1 MKKTIG
7 VLAHVDAGKTTFSE
21 QVLYHTK
28 SIKTRGR
35 VDHKNSFLDSHDI
48 EKKRGITV
56 FSDQAVFD
64 INDSTYYLIDTP
76 GHIDFSCEMERAI
89 RIMDYAIVIVSAVEG
104 VQGHTETV
112 WNLLRKYKVP
122 TFFFINKLDRT
133 GADLKRVLQEINNN
147 LSKDVCFIT
156 DLEEMN
162 EEVIEFIAEKDEL
175 LLEKYLNDEYENNL
189 WVNKLRDLIRENK
202 IYPCFSGSALQDE
215 GIREFLNV
223 LEELTSTNY
232 DSSCEFSGIVN
243 KIRYDSNGTRITFIK
258 ALSGKLKV
266 RDEIEISKADTNI
279 KEKISSIRI
288 YNGNKFITVDEV
300 EAGDV
305 FAVTGLS
312 TVNAGDGIGI
322 LNNKVNFNMI
332 PTLMSSVIYDESY
345 NEKEVLKYFKIL
357 EAEDPALNVLWNE
370 THKEIQVHIMGK
382 IQLEVLK
389 EIVYERFNLKVD
401 FGPCEIMYKE
411 TITNEVRGYGH
422 FEPLKHY
429 AEVHLKLEAQAR
441 GTGIVFENKCHA
453 DDLTTGQQNLIKTH
467 IFERNHHG
475 LLTGSDITDIKV
487 TLLTGR
493 AHNKHTEGGDFR
505 EATYRALRQGLEKA
519 HNILLE
525 PFYRF
530 TIDVELDY
538 MGRVLSDIQKLSGKF
553 NTPETNLNKVRI
565 MGRVPVSTF
574 MDYSMELIAFTKG
587 KGNIS
592 LMFDGYD
599 ICHNTDEIVE
609 KIGYNKNADIEYSSN
624 SVFCSKGQGFIVPWN
639 EAEKYMH
646 CEILEE

>member
-1 MKKTIG
+1 MRKTIG

-56 FSDQAVFD
+56 FSDQAVFE
-64 INDSTYYLIDTP
+64 IADSTYYLIDTP

-89 RIMDYAIVIVSAVEG
+89 RIMDYAIIIVSAVEG

-122 TFFFINKLDRT
+122 TLFFINKLDRT
-133 GADLKRVLQEINNN
+133 GAELERVLQEINKN
-147 LSKDVCFIT
+147 LSNDVCFIRN
-156 DLEEMN
+156 LEDMD
-162 EEVIEFIAEKDEL
+162 EETIEFIAEKDEL
-175 LLEKYLNDEYENNL
+175 LLEKYLNDEYEKKL
-189 WVNKLRDLIRENK
+189 WVNKLRDLIKENK

-215 GIREFLNV
+215 GVNEFLNV
-223 LEELTSTNY
+223 LDKLTFTNY
-232 DSSCEFSGIVN
+232 DSSDEFSGVVN

-266 RDEIEISKADTNI
+266 RDEIEISKENTNV

-288 YNGNKFITVDEV
+288 YNGNKFINVNEV
-300 EAGDV
+300 EAGDI

-312 TVNAGDGIGI
+312 EVNAGDGIGI
-322 LNNKVNFNMI
+322 FNNDIKFNMI
-332 PTLMSSVIYDESY
+332 PTLMSKVIYDESY

-389 EIVYERFNLKVD
+389 EIVNERFNLKVD

-411 TITNEVRGYGH
+411 TIRNIVKGYGH

-429 AEVHLKLEAQAR
+429 AEVHLKLEAQPR
-441 GTGIVFENKCHA
+441 GTGIIFENKCHA

-519 HNILLE
+519 ENLLLE

-538 MGRVLSDIQKLSGKF
+538 MGRVLSDIQKLSGEF
-553 NTPETNLNKVRI
+553 NAPETNLNKVRVT
-565 MGRVPVSTF
+565 GRGPVATF
-574 MDYSMELIAFTKG
+574 MDYGMELIAFTKG

-592 LMFDGYD
+592 LIFDGYD
-599 ICHNTDEIVE
+599 ICHNTDEVMG

-624 SVFCSKGQGFIVPWN
+624 SVFCSKGQGFIVPWD

-646 CEILEE
+646 CEIVEE

>member
-7 VLAHVDAGKTTFSE
+7 ILAHVDAGKTTFSE
-21 QVLYHTK
+21 QVLYHTG
-28 SIKTRGR
+28 SIKNRGR
-35 VDHKNSFLDSHDI
+35 VDHKTSLLDSHEI

-56 FSDQAVFD
+56 FSDQAVFKL
-64 INDSTYYLIDTP
+64 NDSMYYLIDTP
-76 GHIDFSCEMERAI
+76 GHVDFSCEMERAI
-89 RIMDYAIVIVSAVEG
+89 SVMDYAIIIVSAVEG

-122 TFFFINKLDRT
+122 TFFFINKLDRV
-133 GADLKRVLQEINNN
+133 GANLEGVICEIRQS
-147 LSKDVCFIT
+147 LSKESFYIN
-156 DLEEMN
+156 DLN
-162 EEVIEFIAEKDEL
+162 ELNESLIEFIAEMDEE
-175 LLEKYLNDEYENNL
+175 LLEKYLNNEYESYI
-189 WVNKLRDLIRENK
+189 WKDKLRKLIKENK
-202 IYPCFSGSALQDE
+202 VYPCFAGSALQDG
-215 GIREFLNV
+215 GIKEFLNAFD
-223 LEELTSTNY
+223 ELTFTKY
-232 DSSCEFSGIVN
+232 DVNDKFSGIVN

-266 RDEIEISKADTNI
+266 RDEIEIYKGEQKI

-288 YNGNKFITVDEV
+288 YNGNKFISLDEAQ
-300 EAGDV
+300 AGDI

-312 TVNAGDGIGI
+312 LLNAGDVVGN
-322 LNNKVNFNMI
+322 LNEKVKLNMI

-357 EAEDPALNVLWNE
+357 EAEDPALNVLWNDSN
-370 THKEIQVHIMGK
+370 KEIQVHIMGK

-389 EIVYERFNLKVD
+389 EVVLDRFNLKIN
-401 FGPCEIMYKE
+401 FSPCKIMYKE
-411 TITNEVRGYGH
+411 TIKNSVKGYGH

-429 AEVHLKLEAQAR
+429 AEVHLKIEENPR
-441 GTGIVFENKCHA
+441 GYGITFENKCHA

-475 LLTGSDITDIKV
+475 LLTGSDITDVKI

-505 EATYRALRQGLEKA
+505 EATFRALRQGMEKA
-519 HNILLE
+519 ENILLE
-525 PFYRF
+525 PFYKF
-530 TIDVELDY
+530 IIDVELEY
-538 MGRVLSDIQKLSGKF
+538 LGRVLADIQRLSGEF
-553 NTPETNLNKVRI
+553 NPPETNLNKVRI
-565 MGRVPVSTF
+565 TGRGPVSTF
-574 MDYSMELIAFTKG
+574 MDYSMDVIAFTKG

-599 ICHNTDEIVE
+599 VCHNSDEVIE
-609 KIGYNKNADIEYSSN
+609 KIKYNKNADIEYSSN
-624 SVFCSKGQGFIVPWN
+624 SVFCSKGQGIIVPWN

-646 CEILEE
+646 CEIFEE

>member
-56 FSDQAVFD
+56 FSDQAVFE
-64 INDSTYYLIDTP
+64 ISDSTYYLIDTP

-89 RIMDYAIVIVSAVEG
+89 RIIDYAIVIVSAVEG

-112 WNLLRKYKVP
+112 WNLLRKYNVP

-133 GADLKRVLQEINNN
+133 GAELERVLQEIKNN
-147 LSKDVCFIT
+147 LSKEVCFISGL
-156 DLEEMN
+156 DEMDEET
-162 EEVIEFIAEKDEL
+162 IEFIAEKDEF

-189 WVNKLRDLIRENK
+189 WVNKLIDLIKENK
-202 IYPCFSGSALQDE
+202 IYPCFGGSALQDE
-215 GIREFLNV
+215 GIEEFLSG
-223 LEELTSTNY
+223 LEKLTSTNY
-232 DSSCEFSGIVN
+232 DSSDEFSGIVN

-266 RDEIEISKADTNI
+266 RDEIEIPEADTDI

-300 EAGDV
+300 EAGDI

-312 TVNAGDGIGI
+312 TVNAGDGVGS
-322 LNNKVNFNMI
+322 LNNKIKFNMV
-332 PTLMSSVIYDESY
+332 PTLMSRVIYDEAY

-357 EAEDPALNVLWNE
+357 EAEDPSLNVLWNE

-389 EIVYERFNLKVD
+389 EIVNERFNLKVD

-411 TITNEVRGYGH
+411 TIGNIVKGYGH

-429 AEVHLKLEAQAR
+429 AEVHLKIEAQPR
-441 GTGIVFENKCHA
+441 GSGIVFENRCHA

-519 HNILLE
+519 ENVLLE
-525 PFYRF
+525 PYYRF

-538 MGRVLSDIQKLSGKF
+538 MGRVLSDIQRLSGEF
-553 NTPETNLNKVRI
+553 NSPETNLNKVRI
-565 MGRVPVSTF
+565 TGRGPVATF

-592 LMFDGYD
+592 LIFDGYD
-599 ICHNTDEIVE
+599 ICHNTNEIVE

-624 SVFCSKGQGFIVPWN
+624 SVFCSKGQGFIVPWDQ
-639 EAEKYMH
+639 AEKYMH